1 MREVLEMLKNLLV
14 LAALTGYWY
23 FCHMALMYNGL

>member
-1 MREVLEMLKNLLV
+1 MKNLKNLLV